1 MQETTGNIR
10 GVQQMVAAARSD
22 EATRPES
29 EAMSPAAAQDGP
41 AALTVEDMQKVVM
54 TSLKNKRGILDGRD
68 LYRVYR
74 ESDQPKLRLAIQ
86 GLEKSNLVSVKGD
99 LEAPLGVFQS
109 VLVERG

>member
-10 GVQQMVAAARSD
+10 GVQMMVAAARSD
-22 EATRPES
+22 EATQPEN
-29 EAMSPAAAQDGP
+29 EAAPQAAQDDRT
-41 AALTVEDMQKVVM
+41 ALTVQDMKKVVM
-54 TSLKNKRGILDGRD
+54 TSLKSKRGILDGRD

-86 GLEKSNLVSVKGD
+86 GLQKDNLVSVKGD

-109 VLVERG
+109 VLVERS